1 MKTILLIN
9 VLTLLF
15 SALSCTKQKD
25 ENVKELKLISPSKI
39 AGYDPVQAS
48 DMYQT
53 LEIGK
58 VYEGLYEFHPTK
70 RPYVVHPNLAE
81 SMPEISKDGLTY
93 TFKIKKG
100 VLFHDDKAFPNGK
113 GRELKA
119 QDFVYSFKRLA
130 DPKLMTKGWWL
141 FEDKLAGANE
151 WRAKYLKADKTNY
164 DEEIEGIKAL
174 DDYTFQLKLIKPYP
188 QMMYALA
195 MPYTVAVA
203 KEAVDFYGNEF
214 LNHPVG
220 TGPFILPK
228 FDQSNT
234 IVYLK
239 NPNYRE
245 KYFPSEDPNLAKQRV
260 PMLDRI
266 VVYIMTEAQPRWLNF
281 DKAKVDVLELPKDNF
296 DQALNKDRTLAK
308 PLADRGV
315 KLDAEPM
322 LDVTFYAFNHE
333 DPLFK
338 NNPKLRQ
345 AMSLAYDRVRSN
357 DLFYVGTGMIA
368 HGVIPP
374 GLAGFDPDF
383 KNPFVEYNV
392 EKAKQLLKE
401 AGFPNGKGLPEIT
414 VQTTNNTDSRQML
427 ELFTKCMGDIGIKVK
442 IGANTWPELVN
453 KVTKRQFQMYTMAWH
468 ADYPDA
474 ENFLSLLYCPNQ
486 SPGSNGANYCNSKY
500 DELFR
505 KASVMQ
511 ESPERA
517 KKYAEINQM
526 VSLDVPWLFGFHR
539 TKQYL
544 SHGWVKNFAYTE
556 YFQHLFQYLD
566 IDLAKKKELSSKF

>member
-1 MKTILLIN
+1 MKAAFLIN
-9 VLTLLF
+9 VLVILF
-15 SALSCTKQKD
+15 MALSCTKQKVGD
-25 ENVKELKLISPSKI
+25 VKELNLISPAKV
-39 AGYDPVQAS
+39 AGFDPVQAS

-70 RPYVVHPNLAE
+70 RPYMVHPNLAE
-81 SMPEISKDGLTY
+81 DMPQVSKDGLTY
-93 TFKIKKG
+93 TFKIRKG
-100 VLFHDDKAFPNGK
+100 VLFHDDPAFPEGK

-119 QDFVYSFKRLA
+119 KDFEYSFKRLA

-141 FEDKLAGANE
+141 FEGKLAGVDE
-151 WRAKYLKADKTNY
+151 WREKHMKSDKTDY
-164 DEEIEGIKAL
+164 DEVIEGIKAL
-174 DDYTFQLKLIKPYP
+174 DDYTFQLKLKKPYP
-188 QMMYALA
+188 QLMYALA
-195 MPYTVAVA
+195 MPYTVAVP
-203 KEAVDFYGNEF
+203 KEAVEFYGQEF

-245 KYFPSEDPNLAKQRV
+245 KYFPSDDPELAKQRV

-266 VVYIMTEAQPRWLNF
+266 VVHIMTEAQPRWLNF
-281 DKAKVDVLELPKDNF
+281 DKAKVDVLELPRDNF
-296 DQALNKDRTLAK
+296 EQALNPDRTLSNR
-308 PLADRGV
+308 LAEKGV
-315 KLDAEPM
+315 KLDREPM
-322 LDVTFYAFNHE
+322 LDVTFYAFNH
-333 DPLFK
+333 DLPLFK
-338 NNPKLRQ
+338 NVKLRQ
-345 AMSLAYDRVRSN
+345 AMSLAYNRAKSN
-357 DLFYVGTGMIA
+357 ELFYVNTGMVA

-374 GLAGFDPDF
+374 GLSGFDPDF
-383 KNPFVEYNV
+383 KNPYVEYDV

-401 AGFPNGKGLPEIT
+401 AGYPDGKGLPEIT
-414 VQTTNNTDSRQML
+414 VETTNNTDSRQML
-427 ELFTKCMGDIGIKVK
+427 EFFMKCMSDIGIKVK

-453 KVTKRQFQMYTMAWH
+453 KVTKRQHQMYTMAWH

-486 SPGSNGANYCNSKY
+486 SPGSNGSNYCDSKY

-505 KASVMQ
+505 KASVLP
-511 ESPERA
+511 ESPERT
-517 KKYAEINQM
+517 KLYAEINQM
-526 VSLDVPWLFGFHR
+526 VSKEVPWIFGFHR

-544 SHGWVKNFAYTE
+544 SQGWVKNFAYTE
-556 YFQHLFQYLD
+556 YFQHLWQYLD
-566 IDLAKKKELSSKF
+566 VDLEKKKELLKKF